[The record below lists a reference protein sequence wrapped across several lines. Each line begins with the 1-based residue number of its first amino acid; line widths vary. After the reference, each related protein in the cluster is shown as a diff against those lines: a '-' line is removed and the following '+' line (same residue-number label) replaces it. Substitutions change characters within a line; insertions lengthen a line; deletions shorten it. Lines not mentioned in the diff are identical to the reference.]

1 MSGVLGLPA
10 LASVVLTVV
19 TAAAVTG
26 AAILAEVASR
36 IGDGPRWS
44 WTAAALALYGV
55 VVLPIAVPQPGVDAP
70 GPVVVR
76 LVAHL
81 TALLLLLASLRAPR
95 RFGVALPWGLAA
107 AGAVL
112 AVAAPALPDT
122 AVSTRAAV
130 TALAMVLP
138 VAWTMAA
145 VGYVVT
151 GRRRRSAPRMWLGLG
166 LAVVAAAQV
175 YKATTHVPVGDPVFI
190 ALRLLGVLVV
200 LVALARFV
208 IESVA
213 AVRTRQWT
221 QQEELAEAA
230 LDAEHVRQLAAE
242 RDHELRNGLAAL
254 TRVTHLLGSGADDEQ
269 RQLTSAVRSELGRL
283 HGLVDHAEVVP
294 AGSSREYAVEPVV
307 VGLVTLR
314 RSAGMPV
321 AAHVDPSLRACGDPA
336 VLAQVVTNL
345 LANCDRHAPGAP
357 VTVRAYRSGDEVVV
371 EVRDQGPGLPPGI
384 DPHPLRSGLHDPAA
398 GGEGL
403 GLHLSAR
410 LVERA
415 GGELELR
422 AGEPSGCVA
431 TVRLPAAEPTLV
443 PPHPGGEPDRASSP
457 VPPMPVVDRPP
468 HTGGR

>member
-1 MSGVLGLPA
+1 MSGVVGLPA
-10 LASVVLTVV
+10 VVSVVLTVV
-19 TAAAVTG
+19 AAAAVTG
-26 AAILAEVASR
+26 AAILAEVAAR
-36 IGDGPRWS
+36 LGDGPRWS

-55 VVLPIAVPQPGVDAP
+55 VVLPIAVPGPGLDAP

-76 LVAHL
+76 LAAHL
-81 TALLLLLASLRAPR
+81 TALLLLLASLWAPH

-112 AVAAPALPDT
+112 AVAGLALPDT
-122 AVSTRAAV
+122 AVTTRAAS
-130 TALAMVLP
+130 TTLALIVPA
-138 VAWTMAA
+138 AWTAAA

-151 GRRRRSAPRMWLGLG
+151 GRRHRSGPRLWLGLG
-166 LAVVAAAQV
+166 LGVVAVAQV
-175 YKATTHVPVGDPVFI
+175 YRAATGVPIGDAVFI
-190 ALRLLGVLVV
+190 ALRLVGVVVV

-208 IESVA
+208 TESVA

-230 LDAEHVRQLAAE
+230 LDAERVRELSAE

-283 HGLVDHAEVVP
+283 HGLVDHGVTAP
-294 AGSSREYAVEPVV
+294 DGPGREYAVEPVV
-307 VGLVTLR
+307 TGLVTLR
-314 RSAGMPV
+314 RSAGMPIE
-321 AAHVDPSLRACGDPA
+321 ADVDPSLRASGDPA

-357 VTVRAYRSGDEVVV
+357 VTLRAYRGGGQVVV
-371 EVRDQGPGLPPGI
+371 EVRDQGPGLPPGL
-384 DPHPLRSGLHDPAA
+384 DRHPVHHGRHDSAA

-415 GGELELR
+415 GGELDLR
-422 AGEPSGCVA
+422 AGEPVGCVA
-431 TVRLPAAEPTLV
+431 TVRLPAAGSDLG
-443 PPHPGGEPDRASSP
+443 HPAPSR
-457 VPPMPVVDRPP
+457 
-468 HTGGR
+468 